1 MACCRTEARGDAGY
15 ATAAALT
22 VSLAIA
28 ILAAAL
34 VMRGVAVLK
43 LARADYRRSQAEYA
57 LSGAH
62 VLAAARLLNSS
73 NSGRL
78 AWSIGG
84 LDPQGVALLA
94 EPEAPKL
101 ALAAAGKLDDKTLAA
116 LGARDPAAARLRL
129 AGLDSA
135 SASPGEIEAADGGDA
150 WRACAASAISP
161 WGASWVVRL
170 VETHG
175 PDGDP
180 GGARAGQIW
189 RVRASTQDGW
199 TDERI
204 VRLIGRAQSPSAMIW
219 RRFGRSA
226 GKGVICDKTIEARES
241 GASDPGGTPATP

>member
-1 MACCRTEARGDAGY
+1 MACCRTKEHGDAGY

-34 VMRGVAVLK
+34 VARGIAILK

-62 VLAAARLLNSS
+62 VLAVARLLGSS
-73 NSGRL
+73 RSGRL
-78 AWSIGG
+78 AWSVDG
-84 LDPQGVALLA
+84 LDPQGVSLLA

-101 ALAAAGKLDDKTLAA
+101 ALAAAGGLDDKALTA
-116 LGARDPAAARLRL
+116 LGASDPSAARLRL
-129 AGLDSA
+129 AGLAAA
-135 SASPGEIEAADGGDA
+135 SASPNEIETADGGDA
-150 WRACAASAISP
+150 WRVCATSAISP
-161 WGASWVVRL
+161 WGASEVLRL
-170 VETHG
+170 AATHE
-175 PDGDP
+175 PDQDP
-180 GGARAGQIW
+180 GGARVGQIW
-189 RVRASTQDGW
+189 RVRANTQDGW

-226 GKGVICDKTIEARES
+226 GKGVTCDKIIEAS
-241 GASDPGGTPATP
+241 AGVGGPDGMRATP